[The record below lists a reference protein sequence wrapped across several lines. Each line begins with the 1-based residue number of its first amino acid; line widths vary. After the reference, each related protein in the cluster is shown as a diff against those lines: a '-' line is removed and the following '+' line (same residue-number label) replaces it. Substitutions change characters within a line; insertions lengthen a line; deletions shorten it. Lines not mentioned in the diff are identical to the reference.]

1 MAAKRFS
8 CYIQNVSAQF
18 IVMRILCIKCIRI
31 CITIVSLRNYNL
43 MRNNYNMV
51 NTSLKRFVQE
61 NYILSNHANALRYE
75 TSEAAS
81 ITKYLKIKA
90 ERLNGFFPA

>member
-1 MAAKRFS
+1 
-8 CYIQNVSAQF
+8 
-18 IVMRILCIKCIRI
+18 
-31 CITIVSLRNYNL
+31 
-43 MRNNYNMV
+43 MV

>member
-1 MAAKRFS
+1 
-8 CYIQNVSAQF
+8 
-18 IVMRILCIKCIRI
+18 
-31 CITIVSLRNYNL
+31 

-81 ITKYLKIKA
+81 ITKNLKIKA
-90 ERLNGFFPA
+90 EQANGSFPA